1 METKNTQTSIDIN
14 DHTEDIHSV
23 KNKLQEAEEKSA
35 SKNKTSNHQKGLKKV
50 AILGRPNVG
59 KSSLFNRLARQRDA
73 ITSEVSGTTRDVKK
87 REVTI
92 SGNRDF
98 EVLDTGGID
107 YSSEL
112 FAKVAEF
119 SHNAANEADI
129 IIYMVD
135 GKTIPSEED
144 KKLFYNLQQLGKP
157 LALVV
162 NKIDNDKEE
171 ERYWEFLEF
180 GADATFPMS
189 VSHNRYFNDFYA
201 WLEEHI
207 PQRDESQDLE
217 LQPDEEPDPFGEF
230 AQDIH
235 FSPQEEDK
243 EIKVALIGRV
253 NTGKSSLLN
262 ALIGEERSVV
272 SDVAGT
278 TIDPIDE
285 EIEYNDYKI
294 TFVDTAGIRR
304 RGKIVGIEKYALGRT
319 EAMLEKADI
328 ALLLIDATVGVTE
341 LDERIAGLIEK
352 YKLGALIVVNKWD
365 AKEDKTYEE
374 MVDNIRD
381 ELKFLHYAPLITIS
395 AKTGLRVNKIL
406 DQITAIYERYKQRI
420 PTSKLND
427 VIREAINRHHVPSH
441 NGAVVKIKFATQY
454 ETKPPKIALITNR
467 PDGIHFSYKRY
478 LSNYLRSKFD
488 FEGVPLDIVARKRGQ
503 RVDEEQEWH

>member
-1 METKNTQTSIDIN
+1 M
-14 DHTEDIHSV
+14 
-23 KNKLQEAEEKSA
+23 QEQ
-35 SKNKTSNHQKGLKKV
+35 NLKKV

-73 ITSEVSGTTRDVKK
+73 ITSDVSGTTRDIKK
-87 REVTI
+87 RIVTI

-98 EVLDTGGID
+98 EVIDTGGID

-112 FAKVAEF
+112 FSKVAEF
-119 SHNAANEADI
+119 SMKAAKMADV

-135 GKTIPSEED
+135 GKSIPSKED
-144 KKLFYNLQQLGKP
+144 RELFYQLQELNKP

-180 GADATFPMS
+180 GADIIFPMS
-189 VSHNRYFNDFYA
+189 VSHNRYFNDFYK
-201 WLEEHI
+201 WLESYI
-207 PQRDESQDLE
+207 PEREEKPELALE
-217 LQPDEEPDPFGEF
+217 VAEEDDPFGEF
-230 AQDIH
+230 VTDIN
-235 FSPQEEDK
+235 STVEEDDK
-243 EIKVALIGRV
+243 EISVAIIGRV

-262 ALIGEERSVV
+262 ALLKEERSVV

-285 EIEYNDYKI
+285 SIEYNDYKV

-328 ALLLIDATVGVTE
+328 ALLMIDATVGVTE

-352 YKLGALIVVNKWD
+352 FRLGALIVINKWD
-365 AKEDKTYEE
+365 IRGEKTYEE
-374 MVDNIRD
+374 AVDDIRD

-395 AKTGLRVNKIL
+395 AKTRMRVHKIL
-406 DQITAIYERYKQRI
+406 DQIVAIYERYKQRI

-427 VIREAINRHHVPSH
+427 ILKEAMTRHHVPSH

-467 PDGIHFSYKRY
+467 PDGLHFSYKRY
-478 LSNYLRSKFD
+478 LANYIRSKID
-488 FEGVPLDIVARKRGQ
+488 FEGVPLDIVARKRGE
-503 RVDEEQEWH
+503 RFEEE